1 MIETEKTTMTL
12 VTFKDFVITDIQ
24 DEQDTAYEFQGTFAD
39 NSTTITS
46 VTINMYH
53 NGEDYTLKIQ
63 PKEAKAYSSIPDTGE
78 HLSSEIYKDLFH
90 HALDCQGNLLFKD
103 FVNTYI
109 EKYSHTFNVKLI
121 RQKTGEVFEGSNLY
135 YHTGTH
141 VEPNFEDAIVIDID
155 TLKRYT
161 VIHYAQVKDLNKCI
175 SHFTLDDE
183 IEFSSESENEV
194 VTKTLIRHL
203 IRNSTQTKTIVYS
216 GSQAEWFKDFMYHWP
231 EFIEVDNLKEISLTE
246 FVK

>member
-1 MIETEKTTMTL
+1 MTL

-46 VTINMYH
+46 VTIDMYH
-53 NGEDYTLKIQ
+53 NGEDYKLVIK
-63 PKEAKAYSSIPDTGE
+63 PKEAPAYGSIPDTGD

-109 EKYSHTFNVKLI
+109 EKYSHTFNVKLT
-121 RQKTGEVFEGSNLY
+121 RQKTGEVFKVSNLY
-135 YHTGTH
+135 YYTGTY
-141 VEPNFEDAIVIDID
+141 VEPDFEDAIVIDID

-161 VIHYAQVKDLNKCI
+161 VIHYAQVKDLNKCV
-175 SHFTLDDE
+175 SRFTLDDE

-203 IRNSTQTKTIVYS
+203 IRNHEQAKTIVYS
-216 GSQAEWFKDFMYHWP
+216 SSQAEWFEDFMYHWH
-231 EFIEVDNLKEISLTE
+231 EFKEVDDLKKISLDE

>member
-1 MIETEKTTMTL
+1 MAL
-12 VTFKDFVITDIQ
+12 VTFTDFAITNIT
-24 DEQDTAYEFQGTFAD
+24 DEQDTAFEFQGTFAD

-46 VTINMYH
+46 VTIDMYH
-53 NGEDYTLKIQ
+53 NDEDYKLVIK
-63 PKEAKAYSSIPDTGE
+63 PKEAPAYGSIPDTGD

-109 EKYSHTFNVKLI
+109 DKYSHTFDIKLT
-121 RQKTGEVFEGSNLY
+121 RKKTGEVFKASNLY
-135 YHTGTH
+135 YYTGTH
-141 VEPNFEDAIVIDID
+141 VEPNFDDAIVIDID

-161 VIHYAQVKDLNKCI
+161 VTHYAQVKDLNKCI

-194 VTKTLIRHL
+194 VTKALIRLL
-203 IRNSTQTKTIVYS
+203 IRNPEQAKTIVYS
-216 GSQAEWFKDFMYHWP
+216 SSQAKWFEDFMYHWP
-231 EFIEVDNLKEISLTE
+231 EFAKVDDLKEISLDE
-246 FVK
+246 FIK

>member
-1 MIETEKTTMTL
+1 MTL
-12 VTFKDFVITDIQ
+12 VTFTDFAITDIT

-39 NSTTITS
+39 NTTTITS

-63 PKEAKAYSSIPDTGE
+63 PKEAKSYSRIPDTGD

-109 EKYSHTFNVKLI
+109 DKYSHTFNVKLT
-121 RQKTGEVFEGSNLY
+121 RQKTGEIFEGSNLY
-135 YHTGTH
+135 YYTGTY
-141 VEPNFEDAIVIDID
+141 VEPNFEDVIVIDID

-161 VIHYAQVKDLNKCI
+161 VIHYAPIDYLNKVT
-175 SHFTLDDE
+175 SYRSLDDE
-183 IEFSSESENEV
+183 IELSDDSENEV
-194 VTKTLIRHL
+194 VTKTLIRLL
-203 IRNSTQTKTIVYS
+203 IRNPEQAKTIVYS
-216 GSQAEWFKDFMYHWP
+216 SSQVEWFEDFMYHWP
-231 EFIEVDNLKEISLTE
+231 EFKEVDDLKEISLDE

>member
-1 MIETEKTTMTL
+1 MTL
-12 VTFKDFVITDIQ
+12 VTFTDFAITNIT

-46 VTINMYH
+46 VTIDMYY

-63 PKEAKAYSSIPDTGE
+63 PKEAKAYSSILDTGE
-78 HLSSEIYKDLFH
+78 HLPSEIYKDLFH

-103 FVNTYI
+103 FVTSYI
-109 EKYSHTFNVKLI
+109 DKYSHTFNVKLT
-121 RQKTGEVFEGSNLY
+121 RQKTGEVFGASNLY
-135 YHTGTH
+135 YYTGTH
-141 VEPNFEDAIVIDID
+141 VEPDFEDAIVIDID

-194 VTKTLIRHL
+194 VTKALIRLL
-203 IRNSTQTKTIVYS
+203 IRNPHQAKTIVYS
-216 GSQAEWFKDFMYHWP
+216 SSQTEWFKDFMYHWP
-231 EFIEVDNLKEISLTE
+231 EFAEVDNLTEISLTE

>member
-1 MIETEKTTMTL
+1 MTL
-12 VTFKDFVITDIQ
+12 VTFTDFAITDIE
-24 DEQDTAYEFQGTFAD
+24 DEQDTAFEFQGTFAD

-46 VTINMYH
+46 VTIDIYY
-53 NGEDYTLKIQ
+53 NGEDYKLAIEPQ
-63 PKEAKAYSSIPDTGE
+63 EASAYGSIPDTGD

-109 EKYSHTFNVKLI
+109 DKYSHTFDVKLT
-121 RQKTGEVFEGSNLY
+121 RKKTGEVFKVSNLY
-135 YHTGTH
+135 YYTGTY
-141 VEPNFEDAIVIDID
+141 VEPDFEDAIVIDID

-161 VIHYAQVKDLNKCI
+161 VIHYAQVKDLNKCV

-203 IRNSTQTKTIVYS
+203 IRNHEQAKTIVYS
-216 GSQAEWFKDFMYHWP
+216 SSQAEWFEDFMYHMR
-231 EFIEVDNLKEISLTE
+231 EFTEVDDLKEISLDE

>member
-1 MIETEKTTMTL
+1 MTL

-24 DEQDTAYEFQGTFAD
+24 DEQDTAFEFQGTFAD

-46 VTINMYH
+46 VTIDMYH
-53 NGEDYTLKIQ
+53 NDEDYTLKIH
-63 PKEAKAYSSIPDTGE
+63 PKEAKAYSSIPDTGD

-109 EKYSHTFNVKLI
+109 DKYSHTFNVKLT
-121 RQKTGEVFEGSNLY
+121 RQKTGDVFKGSKLY
-135 YHTGTH
+135 YYTGTH

-161 VIHYAQVKDLNKCI
+161 VTHYTQVKDLNKVV

-194 VTKTLIRHL
+194 VTKALIRL
-203 IRNSTQTKTIVYS
+203 LVRNPQQAKTIVYS
-216 GSQAEWFKDFMYHWP
+216 SSQAEWFEDFMYHWP
-231 EFIEVDNLKEISLTE
+231 EFTEADDLKEISLDE

>member
-1 MIETEKTTMTL
+1 MTL
-12 VTFKDFVITDIQ
+12 VTFTDFAITDIT

-39 NSTTITS
+39 NTTTITS

-63 PKEAKAYSSIPDTGE
+63 PKEAKAYSGIPDTGD

-109 EKYSHTFNVKLI
+109 DKYSHTFNVKLI

-155 TLKRYT
+155 TLKRHT
-161 VIHYAQVKDLNKCI
+161 VTHYAPIDYLNKVTRYR
-175 SHFTLDDE
+175 SLYDE
-183 IEFSSESENEV
+183 IELSDESENEV
-194 VTKTLIRHL
+194 VTKALIRLL
-203 IRNSTQTKTIVYS
+203 IRNPEQAKTIVYS
-216 GSQAEWFKDFMYHWP
+216 SSQAEWFEDFMYHWP
-231 EFIEVDNLKEISLTE
+231 EFAEVDDLKEISLDE